1 MSGHRGALGVDMVAV
16 QRDADA
22 LDALARRAVD
32 AAGDDEVLG
41 LLAALAADV
50 DQGLADLLGDLA
62 APEAEAEVVP
72 LPAPRRT
79 ASRAVAGALVVAG
92 LLSVSGVAAAVTGDP
107 LAAYRGLYSAVTG
120 ADNPADDN
128 AAELARLHRGLA
140 KVRASIAHGDL
151 ATAQAAI
158 DSARD
163 QLSAL
168 PERERTSVQAQLDAL
183 EAALARARADR
194 SEHDAVRRGA
204 GAPTGQPSPDATEG
218 PAGPTAGS
226 TQGGRPTTS
235 HPARSGKPSTPPGS
249 TKTKDAKPQ
258 SSTPSPEP
266 SADTTTDP
274 TTDPTTGEDV
284 DGSARSSDA
293 KAGRGSGSIGKG

>member
-41 LLAALAADV
+41 LLAALATDV
-50 DQGLADLLGDLA
+50 DQELADLLGDLA

-72 LPAPRRT
+72 LPVPRRT

-107 LAAYRGLYSAVTG
+107 LAAYRGLYTAVTG
-120 ADNPADDN
+120 DHNADDS

-168 PERERTSVQAQLDAL
+168 PEHQRTSVEAQLDAL
-183 EAALARARADR
+183 EAALARAQAGR

-204 GAPTGQPSPDATEG
+204 GAPTVQPSPDATEG
-218 PAGPTAGS
+218 PAGPTAGA
-226 TQGGRPTTS
+226 TQGGRPTS

-258 SSTPSPEP
+258 SITPSPEP
-266 SADTTTDP
+266 SATTDP
-274 TTDPTTGEDV
+274 TTDPTSGEDV
-284 DGSARSSDA
+284 DGSAGTSDT

>member
-107 LAAYRGLYSAVTG
+107 LAAYRGLYTAVTG
-120 ADNPADDN
+120 DHNAADDS

-168 PERERTSVQAQLDAL
+168 PEHQRTSVEAQLDAL

-218 PAGPTAGS
+218 PAGPTTGS
-226 TQGGRPTTS
+226 TQGGRPTS
-235 HPARSGKPSTPPGS
+235 HPARSGKPSTTPES

-284 DGSARSSDA
+284 DGSAGTSDA